1 MGRATGITSNQFVV
15 LVISIHAL
23 RGEGDYLAQQTYKPN
38 EISIHALRG
47 EGDNQISKTMN
58 ASTTNFYPRP
68 PWGGRLTDLFTAAH
82 VEIFLSTPSVGRAT
96 RKSRSCTGIDSI
108 SIHALRGE
116 GDKEPGSLYGPV
128 EYFYPRPPWGG
139 RHPRTEIIIQ
149 ELNISIHALRGEG
162 DQVVDNLQKSF
173 DISIHALRGE
183 GDVNCQVKCHH
194 LTQFLSTPSVGR
206 ATVDRAGGADEQH
219 HFYPRP
225 PWGGRRAALVWTLR
239 VTVISIH
246 ALRGEGDLS
255 ATPLNTSCSIS
266 IHALRGEGDSQQA
279 PPGCCPTYFY
289 PRPPWGGRQQKYTKI
304 LCIFCAKGTIISPPG
319 GAIRRPT
326 AKQPLQHSTT

>member
-1 MGRATGITSNQFVV
+1 MAQVCA
-15 LVISIHAL
+15 ISKA
-23 RGEGDYLAQQTYKPN
+23 N
-38 EISIHALRG
+38 ISIHALRG

-225 PWGGRRAALVWTLR
+225 PWGGR
-239 VTVISIH
+239 
-246 ALRGEGDLS
+246 LRGQS
-255 ATPLNTSCSIS
+255 
-266 IHALRGEGDSQQA
+266 RGSSDRIN
-279 PPGCCPTYFY
+279 FY